1 MADLDTSN
9 PSQELHPDPN
19 YVRRYQ
25 VLDICLRVHMA
36 VTGSGDWID
45 PEKVDWLRWRV
56 SRWDAWQGRQFDTA
70 VLALA
75 QETLREYGEYVS
87 RP

>member
-1 MADLDTSN
+1 
-9 PSQELHPDPN
+9 
-19 YVRRYQ
+19 
-25 VLDICLRVHMA
+25 MA